1 MEMRWIG
8 MSENEIWAAV
18 CISLA
23 GIFCL
28 LGIVFAVSREKGA
41 MLVSGF
47 NTLPEQER
55 EQYDRKR
62 ISLDMRNSLF
72 LWSGILAAGARYA
85 PCSFIG
91 GWQRPPF
98 LSGSY
103 CFSGMYI
110 LTRIKRLKNTGNE
123 MTGCKLV

>member
-8 MSENEIWAAV
+8 MSENEIWTAV

-72 LWSGILAAGARYA
+72 LWSGILAAGAV
-85 PCSFIG
+85 CSMLFH
-91 GWQRPPF
+91 W
-98 LSGSY
+98 
-103 CFSGMYI
+103 GMAAAALFVWLI
-110 LTRIKRLKNTGNE
+110 LFFRDVHLDPHKAFEKYRK
-123 MTGCKLV
+123 